1 MFDVFLRKGFIINVS
16 FLAGSDLF
24 TLLCESE
31 IIKPASYANIIFS
44 PPNKRQSSPG
54 CLFNFLKKEGCFL
67 MKRKTVN
74 TIGEMTN
81 SRMAWNFNASTR
93 VVQNKK
99 GKGSYNRKRMKQKQ
113 TKEFL

>member
-1 MFDVFLRKGFIINVS
+1 
-16 FLAGSDLF
+16 
-24 TLLCESE
+24 
-31 IIKPASYANIIFS
+31 
-44 PPNKRQSSPG
+44 
-54 CLFNFLKKEGCFL
+54 